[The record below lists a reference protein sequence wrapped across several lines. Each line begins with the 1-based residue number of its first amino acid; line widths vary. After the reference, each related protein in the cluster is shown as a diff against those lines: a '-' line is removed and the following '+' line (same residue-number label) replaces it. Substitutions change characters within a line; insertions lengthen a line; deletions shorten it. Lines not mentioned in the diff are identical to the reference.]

1 MAKKSKSGAVCVKFR
16 VSQLLLLSIM
26 VITHVLKIFIYYSN
40 LNRLPAGSI
49 GDVVLYS
56 VKKGVQKLRKKVHL
70 AVIIRQRRPWRRPDG
85 AFI

>member
-26 VITHVLKIFIYYSN
+26 VITHVLKIFIYYSH

-56 VKKGVQKLRKKVHL
+56 SNVK
-70 AVIIRQRRPWRRPDG
+70 IM
-85 AFI
+85 